1 MELRDM
7 YKQMLEVNKRIFD
20 SSFSAM
26 LLWQDQTESMVN
38 TVMDQANWIPEDS
51 KKAFGSWV
59 KTYKRTLED
68 FHQAVGEGF
77 KKVEEAYNEFTPE
90 GMEQEE
96 SGRKSKSKAK
106 SD

>member
-26 LLWQDQTESMVN
+26 LLLQDQTETMVN
-38 TVMDQANWIPEDS
+38 TMMEQANWIPEDS

-59 KTYKRTLED
+59 NTYKRTLED
-68 FHQAVGEGF
+68 FHQAVKEGF
-77 KKVEEAYNEFTPE
+77 EKVEETYSEFSPE
-90 GMEQEE
+90 GMGGE
-96 SGRKSKSKAK
+96 SGRKSKSKSK
-106 SD
+106 SE

>member
-1 MELRDM
+1 MEIKDM
-7 YKQMLEVNKRIFD
+7 YKQMFEVNKRIFD
-20 SSFSAM
+20 TSFSAM

-38 TVMDQANWIPEDS
+38 TMMEQAKWIPDDS
-51 KKAFGSWV
+51 KKTFGSWV
-59 KTYKRTLED
+59 KAYKKTLED

-96 SGRKSKSKAK
+96 TGRRSKPKSKSE
-106 SD
+106 

>member
-38 TVMDQANWIPEDS
+38 TVMEQANWIPEDS

-59 KTYKRTLED
+59 KTYKQNLE
-68 FHQAVGEGF
+68 
-77 KKVEEAYNEFTPE
+77 EFAPE
-90 GMEQEE
+90 CMEQEE

-106 SD
+106 SE

>member
-20 SSFSAM
+20 SSFGAM

-38 TVMDQANWIPEDS
+38 TIMEQANWIPEDS

-77 KKVEEAYNEFTPE
+77 KKVEEAYGEFSPE
-90 GMEQEE
+90 SMREE
-96 SGRKSKSKAK
+96 GSERKSKPKSK
-106 SD
+106 SE